1 MYSVKQVVKWL
12 LQIYKLFYFL
22 SNNSREKIKNIYMYM
37 DNDKIAM
44 LMLSFIILLYMLH
57 YLNDNI
63 DSRYTLIPLY
73 VIIVLSLLLYNYYYK
88 K

>member
-1 MYSVKQVVKWL
+1 
-12 LQIYKLFYFL
+12 
-22 SNNSREKIKNIYMYM
+22 M